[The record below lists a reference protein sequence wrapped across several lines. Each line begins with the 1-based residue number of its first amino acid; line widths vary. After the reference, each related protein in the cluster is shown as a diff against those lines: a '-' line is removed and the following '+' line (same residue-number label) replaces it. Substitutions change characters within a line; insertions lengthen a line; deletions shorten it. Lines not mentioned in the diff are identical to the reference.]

1 MVHPQVPYTAYE
13 ATRNMTA
20 AYLEKA
26 GLNVQC
32 VPTGVKHLHRAA
44 HHFDVGIY
52 FEANGHGTVL
62 ISENFQRKV
71 AAHAVDKFDTVKV
84 HARAQLAVLHLL
96 ANQVELL
103 SFIAC
108 V

>member
-1 MVHPQVPYTAYE
+1 MLSNILAE
-13 ATRNMTA
+13 
-20 AYLEKA
+20 YLTKA

-62 ISENFQRKV
+62 ISENFQRVV
-71 AAHAVDKFDTVKV
+71 AAHTVDKLDSAKV
-84 HARAQLAVLHLL
+84 HARTQLAMLHLL
-96 ANQVELL
+96 ANQVD
-103 SFIAC
+103 ITADKC